1 MLSETYTGIG
11 TDGDGSGRG
20 TLSRVRDTP
29 ICRHTDQLYMSFAAD
44 LYETELTTKVARR
57 PQPKAFE
64 GTETE
69 SRLISMALS
78 REKGKDSSRRCRDGE
93 GDICDCQNLS
103 GSSSIT

>member
-69 SRLISMALS
+69 SRLINMALICQLC
-78 REKGKDSSRRCRDGE
+78 RGKRAKTAHAGAEMAKAIYVIVR
-93 GDICDCQNLS
+93 I
-103 GSSSIT
+103 